1 MIIKMKRE
9 AHGSERQYHVV
20 NFEFAGWQQI

>member
-9 AHGSERQYHVV
+9 DQGSEGHYHVV